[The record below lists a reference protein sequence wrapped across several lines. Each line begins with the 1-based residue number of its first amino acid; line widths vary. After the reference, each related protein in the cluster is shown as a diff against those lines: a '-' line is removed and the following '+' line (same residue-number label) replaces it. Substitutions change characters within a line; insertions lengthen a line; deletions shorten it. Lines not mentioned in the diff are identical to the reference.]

1 MNNVQFYVYKRHTFP
16 DTKDNIR
23 RSDYA
28 AATVNFAGNHNLL
41 KSTRESVKD
50 SFDSQEQGF
59 EIADKNITQSRL
71 ETAMVHRAKSLM
83 SRLKIEKPSNHSIAY
98 TLQKRALGLFLWFL
112 RRF

>member
-1 MNNVQFYVYKRHTFP
+1 MYNFMFTNGTRFQVQKIISEEVT
-16 DTKDNIR
+16 TL
-23 RSDYA
+23 

-71 ETAMVHRAKSLM
+71 QTAMVHRAKSLM

-112 RRF
+112 RWF